1 MRFNYYKI
9 TNIINNKFYIGIT
22 EKETEERI
30 KQHFRKLHSN
40 THSNYK
46 LQNDFNY
53 MERVISNGKQQ
64 KLYSSILLKKDITM
78 NMN

>member
-30 KQHFRKLHSN
+30 K
-40 THSNYK
+40 
-46 LQNDFNY
+46 
-53 MERVISNGKQQ
+53 
-64 KLYSSILLKKDITM
+64 
-78 NMN
+78 